1 MERIARVGVTG
12 VNNVHRIKKWIGQYI
27 SVYLSISQYILYF
40 PTEEANLDPNDPRNW
55 ELLELVEV
63 RERRGGGGGEREKE
77 RDVQYIFCVF
87 SFSLSPVHKRTISI
101 FVWISLMMTL
111 VSLMKKNIKTIV
123 VLHY

>member
-1 MERIARVGVTG
+1 M
-12 VNNVHRIKKWIGQYI
+12 
-27 SVYLSISQYILYF
+27 YF

-63 RERRGGGGGEREKE
+63 RERRGGGETERETKRE
-77 RDVQYIFCVF
+77 RDVQYIFHVF
-87 SFSLSPVHKRTISI
+87 SFSLSPVHKRKISI

>member
-1 MERIARVGVTG
+1 M
-12 VNNVHRIKKWIGQYI
+12 
-27 SVYLSISQYILYF
+27 YF

-63 RERRGGGGGEREKE
+63 RERRGGETERKREIYSIYS
-77 RDVQYIFCVF
+77 VLF
-87 SFSLSPVHKRTISI
+87 SFSLFPVHKRRISI

>member
-1 MERIARVGVTG
+1 M
-12 VNNVHRIKKWIGQYI
+12 
-27 SVYLSISQYILYF
+27 YF

-63 RERRGGGGGEREKE
+63 RERRGGETERERKRE
-77 RDVQYIFCVF
+77 IYSIYSVLF
-87 SFSLSPVHKRTISI
+87 SFSLFPVHERRINI
-101 FVWISLMMTL
+101 FAWISLMMTL